1 MSRKL
6 APTYQHKLFHDDE
19 LALPSHDAIC
29 RWVDL
34 TARHNPTVLLRKLGV
49 VGEEDQDGNFCSW
62 SHERVDDDEWDDK
75 VGRICRRIAV
85 QQKPEL
91 SFPPK
96 VIVESVVWEP
106 IIRSQRGGL
115 VGMADLKVRIQIPIP
130 ELKYDIDR
138 SSLSDAQRQ
147 ALTDAGFTRFEVFVG
162 GDGQIWRTQND
173 EPHSCPIKVDTKG
186 FLSEF
191 VIENENLFRI
201 NNLRWECTGQPWGYE
216 TLEVMC
222 EAKTAIRTVGETLRQ
237 IKLYQSHG
245 HRLQKW
251 ILVAP
256 AEAWPTGSQEI
267 FAEQGVTPISY
278 LSN

>member
-34 TARHNPTVLLRKLGV
+34 TAQNNPAVLLRKLNITGH
-49 VGEEDQDGNFCSW
+49 EDNDGDFCSW
-62 SHERVDDDEWDDK
+62 SEELVDNDEWDDK
-75 VGRICRRIAV
+75 VGTICRRIAV

-106 IIRSQRGGL
+106 IIKSERGGL
-115 VGMADLKVRIQIPIP
+115 VGAADLKIRFQIPIP
-130 ELKYDIDR
+130 ELKYDVSR
-138 SSLSDAQRQ
+138 TPLSDAQRQ
-147 ALTDAGFTRFEVFVG
+147 ALTDVDFSRFEVFVG
-162 GDGQIWRTQND
+162 ENEQIWRTKGG
-173 EPHSCPIKVDTKG
+173 ERHPCPITVDTKG
-186 FLSEF
+186 FLSKF
-191 VIENENLFRI
+191 VIENQSLFRI
-201 NNLRWECTGQPWGYE
+201 SDLRWECQSLPWGYK

-222 EAKTAIRTVGETLRQ
+222 EAKTTIRTVGEVLRQ
-237 IKLYQSHG
+237 IKLYKSHG
-245 HRLQKW
+245 HRLQRW
-251 ILVAP
+251 IVVAP
-256 AEAWPTGSQEI
+256 AEAWPTGSQDI
-267 FAEQGVTPISY
+267 FTEQGVTPISY